1 MSSKTEYND
10 LYSAK
15 VRGSRYFAPWRT
27 QKFCFKSTSP
37 CRYYDFM
44 RVVLKIKIFA
54 VCFLLSIVS
63 FSHAETEITEGY
75 DENTEITIR
84 GTVIEIM
91 HGMRG
96 PVILKLKTGTK
107 TYNVVTAPRWYL
119 SRNAITFSIGT
130 ALEVTGSRYFG
141 RDGNLYVIARQIR
154 DTETGS
160 VTVLRD
166 SYCKPLWR
174 GGHRM
179 HDRRL
184 L

>member
-1 MSSKTEYND
+1 MMFYNISKYKVFD
-10 LYSAK
+10 AHLLPCIRQYSRSFSLCK
-15 VRGSRYFAPWRT
+15 T
-27 QKFCFKSTSP
+27 I
-37 CRYYDFM
+37 
-44 RVVLKIKIFA
+44 LIA
-54 VCFLLSIVS
+54 VFLLSMVS
-63 FSHAETEITEGY
+63 FSYAETEITEGY

-84 GTVIEIM
+84 GTVIDIM
-91 HGMRG
+91 HGKRG
-96 PVILKLKTGTK
+96 PVILKLKTGIK
-107 TYNVVTAPRWYL
+107 TYNVVTAPGWYL

-154 DTETGS
+154 DAETGS

-184 L
+184 P

>member
-63 FSHAETEITEGY
+63 FSYAETEITEGY
-75 DENTEITIR
+75 DENTEITIK
-84 GTVIEIM
+84 GTITEIVQ
-91 HGMRG
+91 GMRG
-96 PVILKLKTGTK
+96 PVILILKIDSK

-119 SRNAITFSIGT
+119 SREAITFSSGS
-130 ALEVTGSRYFG
+130 ALEITGSKYFG
-141 RDGNLYVIARQIR
+141 RDGNIYIIVRQVKNP
-154 DTETGS
+154 ETGK
-160 VTVLRD
+160 VIILRD

-174 GGHRM
+174 GHRM

-184 L
+184 P

>member
-1 MSSKTEYND
+1 
-10 LYSAK
+10 
-15 VRGSRYFAPWRT
+15 
-27 QKFCFKSTSP
+27 
-37 CRYYDFM
+37 M

-130 ALEVTGSRYFG
+130 ALEVTGSRY
-141 RDGNLYVIARQIR
+141 
-154 DTETGS
+154 
-160 VTVLRD
+160 
-166 SYCKPLWR
+166 
-174 GGHRM
+174 
-179 HDRRL
+179 
-184 L
+184 